1 MDILLSPSNSI
12 IASRMPSPILPL
24 KILVFSW
31 NTKSIRL
38 SNAAGE
44 QSWSYLPTF
53 SKGED
58 PDFFEA
64 FIEYVKKHDPQIIVI
79 GFQEDACPGSHFHSQ
94 YLPNKM
100 PAHGYY
106 LLRRSKMI
114 GVGITTYKALRELD
128 IKARGLRT
136 SLYVQGHLLPKVTDA
151 DKTLES
157 NIGSLTKEYICAP
170 TVFRGKGASAIYLQ
184 IPTHDNK
191 LLSIAFINTH
201 LPFNS
206 KGLMQSH
213 MRNNPIIRQNDVFI
227 QNVCFNR
234 IHESLVLDLPMRF
247 DYIFYFG
254 DFNYRLKG
262 VPDAVKMANCFE
274 ESYRNGSANEALAAY
289 QKIYLEHDELYDQMS
304 KQLIYKYSEGKENIG
319 PMFLPTCKLH
329 KNRYQPY
336 GIFRT
341 GLNGQRSPSWT
352 DRILYSLNSNTF
364 DCQCL
369 DYDRFDVGTTMK
381 LSDHGAILGLFEISL
396 KRIINLPLIPN
407 LQPLLASTI
416 VEDKLA
422 TSSIMSHGES
432 FSIAQSPPVISSIP
446 TNTVRITD
454 SFESIKKLTDSLT
467 MTSLDS
473 SFKLENNTQSGD
485 NSIFYSALPELPPIE
500 HDVKHMGTIPS
511 PLPFPSLPSD
521 LDSSSSSFD
530 DEPEIR
536 HSVPER
542 TDNK

>member
-1 MDILLSPSNSI
+1 MDILLSPSDSI
-12 IASRMPSPILPL
+12 LASNMPTSPLPL
-24 KILVFSW
+24 KILIFSW

-38 SNAAGE
+38 SHADGE

-58 PDFFEA
+58 PDFFQA
-64 FIEYVKKHDPQIIVI
+64 FVEYIKKHEPHIIVI

-100 PAHGYY
+100 PGYGYY
-106 LLRRSKMI
+106 LLRRTKMI

-128 IKARGLRT
+128 LKARGLRT
-136 SLYVQGHLLPKVTDA
+136 SLYVQGHLLPKITDK
-151 DKTLES
+151 DKDLEA
-157 NIGSLTKEYICAP
+157 NIGKLTKEYVCAP
-170 TVFRGKGASAIYLQ
+170 TVFRGKGANAIYLQ
-184 IPTHDNK
+184 IPIDNK
-191 LLSIAFINTH
+191 VLNLAFINTH

-213 MRNNPIIRQNDVFI
+213 IRNNPIIRQNDVFI

-234 IHESLVLDLPMRF
+234 IHESLILDLPMRF

-262 VPDAVKMANCFE
+262 VPDAVKMANRFE
-274 ESYRNGSANEALAAY
+274 ELYRTQHEALADY

-304 KQLIYKYSEGKENIG
+304 KQLIYKYSEGKDNAG

-341 GLNGQRSPSWT
+341 GANGQRSPSWT

-369 DYDRFDVGTTMK
+369 DYDRFDVGNTMK
-381 LSDHGAILGLFEISL
+381 LSDHGAILGLFEVSL
-396 KRIINLPLIPN
+396 KSIVNLAIIPN
-407 LQPLLASTI
+407 LQPLQ
-416 VEDKLA
+416 
-422 TSSIMSHGES
+422 SSIMSS
-432 FSIAQSPPVISSIP
+432 TIAQSPPINSSI
-446 TNTVRITD
+446 NIKD
-454 SFESIKKLTDSLT
+454 SFESIKKLGESL
-467 MTSLDS
+467 SD
-473 SFKLENNTQSGD
+473 LELPKTPTQSEN
-485 NSIFYSALPELPPIE
+485 NSIFYSALPELPPVTAEEI
-500 HDVKHMGTIPS
+500 KNIGTIPS

-530 DEPEIR
+530 DEPVAT
-536 HSVPER
+536 HSVQER
-542 TDNK
+542 VDK